1 MLSML
6 QLNHITKTYGTFRA
20 VDDLSFTAEE
30 GKIIGVI
37 GPNGAGKSTTIRLIM
52 NILRPDSGEILI
64 NGKPYCE
71 DDSDQIGYL
80 PEERG
85 LYKKQKVS
93 EMLHY
98 LGALKGMKKDECERH
113 IDHWLMRF
121 GLSEWKNKKIEALSK
136 GMSQKIQFI
145 SAVMHSPKILFL
157 DEPFSGLDPV
167 SSDQLLDVIREMKEQ
182 GRIILFSTHVM
193 ETAEIICD
201 HIIMLNHGKKILDG
215 SIHEIRREFGSNTL
229 TLDLEGDHGF
239 LSGIDA
245 VAGVSE
251 RGNSI
256 NVSFKKGSDIN
267 ALIVEIVGKA
277 YQNGCSISSLKVDEP
292 SLHSIFVGI
301 AGSCEPESNQ
311 PKQQA
316 S

>member
-1 MLSML
+1 ML
-6 QLNHITKTYGTFRA
+6 QLNHITKNYGNFRA
-20 VDDLSFTAEE
+20 VDDLSFVAEE
-30 GKIIGVI
+30 GKIIGII
-37 GPNGAGKSTTIRLIM
+37 GPNGAGKSTTIRMIM
-52 NILRPDSGEILI
+52 NILQPDGGEILV
-64 NGKPYCE
+64 NGKPYSE

-98 LGALKGMKKDECERH
+98 LGSLKGMTKDDCERQ
-113 IDHWLMRF
+113 IDHWLNRF
-121 GLSEWKNKKIEALSK
+121 GLSEWKDKKIEALSK

-167 SSDQLLDVIREMKEQ
+167 SSDQLLAVIREMKEQ
-182 GRIILFSTHVM
+182 GRIVLFSTHVM

-215 SIHEIRREFGSNTL
+215 SIHEIRREYGSDTL
-229 TLDLEGDHGF
+229 TLDIAGDHSF
-239 LSGIDA
+239 LDGIES

-251 RGNSI
+251 RGHAI
-256 NVSFKKGSDIN
+256 NVAFKKGSDIN
-267 ALIVEIVGKA
+267 ALIQEIVNKA
-277 YQNGCSISSLKVDEP
+277 YQNGCTISSLKVDEP
-292 SLHSIFVGI
+292 SLHSIFVSI
-301 AGSCEPESNQ
+301 AGNNNENSEQ
-311 PKQQA
+311 QKQ
-316 S
+316 

>member
-1 MLSML
+1 ML

-37 GPNGAGKSTTIRLIM
+37 GPNGAGKSTTIRMIM

-64 NGKPYCE
+64 NGKPYSE

-98 LGALKGMKKDECERH
+98 LGALKGMTKDDCERQ
-113 IDHWLMRF
+113 IDHWLGRF

-167 SSDQLLDVIREMKEQ
+167 SSDLLLAVIREMKEQ

-229 TLDLEGDHGF
+229 TLDITGDHSF
-239 LSGIDA
+239 LNGIDA
-245 VAGVSE
+245 VTDISE
-251 RGNSI
+251 RGSAI

-267 ALIVEIVGKA
+267 ALIVEIVNKA

-301 AGSCEPESNQ
+301 AGSDDNDSKQ

>member
-1 MLSML
+1 ML
-6 QLNHITKTYGTFRA
+6 QLNHITKNYGNFRA
-20 VDDLSFTAEE
+20 VDDLSFVAEE
-30 GKIIGVI
+30 GKIIGII
-37 GPNGAGKSTTIRLIM
+37 GPNGAGKSTTIRMIM
-52 NILRPDSGEILI
+52 NILQPDGGEILV
-64 NGKPYCE
+64 NGKPYSE

-98 LGALKGMKKDECERH
+98 LGSLKGMTKDDCERQ
-113 IDHWLMRF
+113 IDHWLNRF
-121 GLSEWKNKKIEALSK
+121 GLSEWKDKKIEALSK

-167 SSDQLLDVIREMKEQ
+167 SSDQLLAVIREMKEQ
-182 GRIILFSTHVM
+182 GRIVLFSTHVM

-215 SIHEIRREFGSNTL
+215 SIHEIRREYGSDTL
-229 TLDLEGDHGF
+229 TLDIAGDHSF
-239 LSGIDA
+239 LDGIES

-251 RGNSI
+251 RGHAI
-256 NVSFKKGSDIN
+256 NVAFKKGSDIN
-267 ALIVEIVGKA
+267 ALIQEIVNKA
-277 YQNGCSISSLKVDEP
+277 YQNGCTISSLKVDEP
-292 SLHSIFVGI
+292 SLHSIFVSI
-301 AGSCEPESNQ
+301 AGNNNENSE
-311 PKQQA
+311 QQK
-316 S
+316 

>member
-30 GKIIGVI
+30 GKIIGII
-37 GPNGAGKSTTIRLIM
+37 GPNGAGKSTTIRMIM
-52 NILRPDSGEILI
+52 NILRPDSGEIII
-64 NGKPYCE
+64 NGKPYSE

-98 LGALKGMKKDECERH
+98 LGALKGMTKDDCERQ
-113 IDHWLMRF
+113 IDHWLDRF

-167 SSDQLLDVIREMKEQ
+167 SSDQLLAVIREMKEQ

-229 TLDLEGDHGF
+229 TLDITGDHGF
-239 LSGIDA
+239 LNGIDA
-245 VAGVSE
+245 VTEISE
-251 RGNSI
+251 RGSAI

-267 ALIVEIVGKA
+267 ALIVEIVNKA

-301 AGSCEPESNQ
+301 AGSDDNDSKQ

>member
-1 MLSML
+1 ML
-6 QLNHITKTYGTFRA
+6 QLNHITKNYGNFRA
-20 VDDLSFTAEE
+20 VDDLSFVAEE
-30 GKIIGVI
+30 GKIIGII
-37 GPNGAGKSTTIRLIM
+37 GPNGAGKSTTIRMIM
-52 NILRPDSGEILI
+52 NILQPDGGEILV
-64 NGKPYCE
+64 NGKPYSE

-98 LGALKGMKKDECERH
+98 LGSLKGMTKDDCERQ
-113 IDHWLMRF
+113 IDYWLNRF
-121 GLSEWKNKKIEALSK
+121 GLSEWKDKKIEALSK

-167 SSDQLLDVIREMKEQ
+167 SSDQLLAVIREMKEQ
-182 GRIILFSTHVM
+182 GRIVLFSTHVM

-215 SIHEIRREFGSNTL
+215 SIHEIRREYGSDTL
-229 TLDLEGDHGF
+229 TLDIAGDHSF
-239 LSGIDA
+239 LDGIES

-251 RGNSI
+251 RGHAI
-256 NVSFKKGSDIN
+256 NVAFKKGSDIN
-267 ALIVEIVGKA
+267 ALIQEIVNKA
-277 YQNGCSISSLKVDEP
+277 YQNGCTISSLKVDEP
-292 SLHSIFVGI
+292 SLHSIFVSI
-301 AGSCEPESNQ
+301 AGNNNENSEQ
-311 PKQQA
+311 QKQ
-316 S
+316 

>member
-1 MLSML
+1 ML

-30 GKIIGVI
+30 GKIIGII
-37 GPNGAGKSTTIRLIM
+37 GPNGAGKSTTIRMIM
-52 NILRPDSGEILI
+52 NIIRPDSGEIVI
-64 NGKPYCE
+64 NGKPYSE

-98 LGALKGMKKDECERH
+98 LGALKGMTKDDCEH
-113 IDHWLMRF
+113 QIDHWLKRF

-167 SSDQLLDVIREMKEQ
+167 SSDQLLAVIREMKEQ
-182 GRIILFSTHVM
+182 GRIVLFSTHVM

-229 TLDLEGDHGF
+229 TLDITGDHSF

-245 VAGVSE
+245 VAGISE

-256 NVSFKKGSDIN
+256 NISFKKDSDIN
-267 ALIVEIVGKA
+267 ALIVEIVNKSH
-277 YQNGCSISSLKVDEP
+277 QNGCSISSLKVDEP

-301 AGSCEPESNQ
+301 AGNDENDS
-311 PKQQA
+311 KQQKQ
-316 S
+316 